1 MACFFCIFHALS
13 FELNCF
19 RPEVPFNSADVTLLV
34 LHTLSLCTADVTLL
48 LLHTLSP
55 DTAHSLLI
63 LQVCPF
69 WYLTPSP
76 RRCDSLGTSYFLL
89 SPSTPSLCTAD
100 VTLLLLHTLSP
111 DTAHSLLILQVC
123 PFWYLTPSPRRCD
136 SLGTSYFL
144 LSPSTPSL
152 CTADVTLW
160 Y

>member
-1 MACFFCIFHALS
+1 MRLKTYKMAISILPKFLTLKWNISRTIWRIEVGNGSSFCIFHAFS
-13 FELNCF
+13 YELNFF

-55 DTAHSLLI
+55 DTVHSLPI

-76 RRCDSLGTSYFLL
+76 RRCDSLGTSYFLP

-100 VTLLLLHTLSP
+100 VTL
-111 DTAHSLLILQVC
+111 
-123 PFWYLTPSPRRCD
+123 
-136 SLGTSYFL
+136 
-144 LSPSTPSL
+144 
-152 CTADVTLW
+152 
-160 Y
+160 